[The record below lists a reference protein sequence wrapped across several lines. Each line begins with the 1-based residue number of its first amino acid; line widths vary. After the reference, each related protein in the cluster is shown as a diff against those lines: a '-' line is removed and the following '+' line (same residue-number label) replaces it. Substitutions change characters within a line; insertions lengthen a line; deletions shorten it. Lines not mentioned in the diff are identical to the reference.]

1 MSELSQNK
9 MGTKPMLPLLLG
21 MSLPAMFSMLIQAL
35 YNVVDSIFV
44 ASYSPLALTAVSLAM
59 PMQMVSISFAVGT
72 AVGVNSLIA
81 RRLGAKNF
89 KEANAAA
96 TTGIILA
103 LINWILF
110 LVIGLLFSGA
120 FIAMFTGDS
129 QVVEYGTQ
137 YLSIVLCV
145 SVGMMFGNMGE
156 KILQS
161 TGNMILP
168 MLSQLFGAIINII
181 FDPLLIFGIGPFPQM
196 GVVGAAVATVF
207 GQICGAVF
215 VMVNLFVKK
224 HAVKISFKGFKMQ
237 AQVLKNIYAVGVPAI
252 IMQSIGSVMVS
263 GINAIISLADVAE
276 NLTNAYINAF
286 GAYFKLQS
294 FVFMPV
300 FGLTQGTSPIIG
312 YNYGARNKKRMYSAF
327 RIAIII
333 AFSILSVGFLIF
345 QIAPEWILSLFT
357 SGDTA
362 ANALMLEV
370 GVPEIRIISLSFFF
384 AAFGIMFSALF
395 QAVGK
400 GVYSMILSFL
410 RQLVVLIPAAFLLS
424 KIDLGVIWYAFP
436 IAEIVALLCALVFF
450 FRLRS
455 REFKMLDRP
464 LEQ

>member
-1 MSELSQNK
+1 
-9 MGTKPMLPLLLG
+9 MLPLLLS

-44 ASYSPLALTAVSLAM
+44 ASYSPLALTAVSLAA

-103 LINWILF
+103 VLNWVFFLI
-110 LVIGLLFSGA
+110 IGLLLSRT
-120 FIAMFTGDS
+120 FIAMFTDDS

-145 SVGMMFGNMGE
+145 SIGMMLGNMGE

-181 FDPLLIFGIGPFPQM
+181 FDPLLIFGIGPFPEM

-207 GQICGAVF
+207 GQICGMLF
-215 VMVNLFVKK
+215 IQINLFVRK
-224 HAVKISFKGFKMQ
+224 HAVKITFKGFRMQ
-237 AQVLKNIYAVGVPAI
+237 AQIVKNIYAVGVPAI

-263 GINAIISLADVAE
+263 GINAIISIAGVARD
-276 NLTNAYINAF
+276 LTNAYINAF

-327 RIAIII
+327 RIALII
-333 AFSILSVGFLIF
+333 AFSLLSAGFLLF
-345 QIAPEWILSLFT
+345 QIAPEWILSFFA

-362 ANALMLEV
+362 ANELMLEV
-370 GVPEIRIISLSFFF
+370 GTPALRIISLSFFF
-384 AAFGIMFSALF
+384 VAFGIMFSTLF

-400 GVYSMILSFL
+400 GVYSMILSFA
-410 RQLVVLIPAAFLLS
+410 RQLVVLLPAAFLLS
-424 KIDLGVIWYAFP
+424 KIELDAMWYAFP
-436 IAEIVALLCALVFF
+436 IAEIVALLLALVFF
-450 FRLRS
+450 AKLR
-455 REFKMLDRP
+455 RKEFKMLDA
-464 LEQ
+464 Q

>member
-1 MSELSQNK
+1 
-9 MGTKPMLPLLLG
+9 MLPLLLG

-59 PMQMVSISFAVGT
+59 PMQMVCISFAVGT

-89 KEANAAA
+89 KEANGAA

-103 LINWILF
+103 LFNWILF
-110 LVIGLLFSGA
+110 LLIGLLFSGA
-120 FIAMFTGDS
+120 FIAMFTDDG

-145 SVGMMFGNMGE
+145 SCGMMFGNMGE

-168 MLSQLFGAIINII
+168 MLSQLLGAIINII
-181 FDPLLIFGIGPFPQM
+181 FDPLLIFGIGPFPEM

-215 VMVNLFVKK
+215 VMIILFVKK
-224 HAVKISFKGFKMQ
+224 HAVKISFKGFRIQ
-237 AQVLKNIYAVGVPAI
+237 RLILKNIYAVGVPAI
-252 IMQSIGSVMVS
+252 VMQSIGSVMVS
-263 GINAIISLADVAE
+263 GINAIISMAGVARA
-276 NLTNAYINAF
+276 LTNAYINAF
-286 GAYFKLQS
+286 GAYFRLQS

-333 AFSILSVGFLIF
+333 SFSILSVGFLIF
-345 QIAPEWILSLFT
+345 QITPEWILSLFT
-357 SGDTA
+357 SDDAA

-370 GVPEIRIISLSFFF
+370 GAPALRIISLSFFF

-400 GVYSMILSFL
+400 GIYSMILSFL

-424 KIDLGVIWYAFP
+424 KIDLSAIWFAFP
-436 IAEIVALLCALVFF
+436 IAEIFALICAVIFF
-450 FRLRS
+450 LRLRS
-455 REFKMLDRP
+455 REFKMLDQP
-464 LEQ
+464 IKQS